1 MAAAGPPRS
10 GCAAR
15 KGDDGVSR
23 SAAGRRLR
31 EALVGDRGRVRGGVH
46 DVSTLTAAVG
56 RTCGDS
62 PRRKRSIMSRRPP
75 QQGQAGVD
83 VSSLV
88 TGSGSEQIGDGG
100 ASRLRIWAMLAAR
113 VPLANRP

>member
-1 MAAAGPPRS
+1 MEAAGPPRS
-10 GCAAR
+10 GWAAR
-15 KGDDGVSR
+15 NGDDGASR
-23 SAAGRRLR
+23 SAAGPWLR
-31 EALVGDRGRVRGGVH
+31 EVLVGDRGRVRGGVH

-62 PRRKRSIMSRRPP
+62 PRRKRSMTTSRPP

-83 VSSLV
+83 GSSVV
-88 TGSGSEQIGDGG
+88 TGSGSEQLGDGG
-100 ASRLRIWAMLAAR
+100 ASRLRIRAMLAAR